1 MQTTSA
7 EKQVRP
13 MKGRKFG
20 KPRGKTCTWTP
31 ELDEILKSAYSRGGL
46 LAARRAIRQHQ
57 PAWSR
62 YSVKRRAAAL
72 GLCRRRALPW
82 TEVDVEKMLWA
93 IDSNASMALIAE
105 RLDRTVAAVRKKL
118 RDLGYSAESL
128 GGYKVKDVAEMF
140 AVQPARVQ
148 YWVAEK
154 MLFTKGGRI
163 TESSV
168 EKFLTDYPEK
178 IQFESLSVDMKRWLQ
193 EMGYQAQRDKSK
205 VASAGND

>member
-1 MQTTSA
+1 MLIAGQTFTVTQSAAVAPSVVSLAPVTSIGA
-7 EKQVRP
+7 SQSFRFQFTHP
-13 MKGRKFG
+13 LG
-20 KPRGKTCTWTP
+20 
-31 ELDEILKSAYSRGGL
+31 
-46 LAARRAIRQHQ
+46 AANLNVLNVLINN
-57 PAWSR
+57 
-62 YSVKRRAAAL
+62 RAAAL
-72 GLCRRRALPW
+72 SLCRRRAPAW
-82 TEVDVEKMLWA
+82 TDVDVEKMLWA

-105 RLDRTVAAVRKKL
+105 RLDRGVAAVRKKL

-168 EKFLTDYPEK
+168 EKFLSDYPEK
-178 IQFESLSVDMKRWLQ
+178 IQFEKLSVDMQKWLR
-193 EMGYQAQRDKSK
+193 EMGYQAQGDKSK

>member
-31 ELDEILKSAYSRGGL
+31 ELDDILKSTYSRGGL

-62 YSVKRRAAAL
+62 YSVKRRAAVL
-72 GLCRRRALPW
+72 GLCRTRALPW
-82 TEVDVEKMLWA
+82 TDVDVEKMLWA

-118 RDLGYSAESL
+118 RDLGYCAESL

-140 AVQPARVQ
+140 AVPPARVQ

-178 IQFESLSVDMKRWLQ
+178 IQFESLSVDMKKWLQ
-193 EMGYQAQRDKSK
+193 EMGYQSQRDKSK
-205 VASAGND
+205 VANAGNE